1 MLVQHQTLRTLFQQR
16 YARLARE
23 EEIREREDAR
33 SSLSGDDYDDEE
45 EEEDFPLDSDLRLEC
60 LEFDDEDEDE
70 GSVGGWK
77 KR

>member
-45 EEEDFPLDSDLRLEC
+45 AEEDFPLDSDLR

>member
-45 EEEDFPLDSDLRLEC
+45 EEEDFPLDSDLRLE
-60 LEFDDEDEDE
+60 FDDEDEDE